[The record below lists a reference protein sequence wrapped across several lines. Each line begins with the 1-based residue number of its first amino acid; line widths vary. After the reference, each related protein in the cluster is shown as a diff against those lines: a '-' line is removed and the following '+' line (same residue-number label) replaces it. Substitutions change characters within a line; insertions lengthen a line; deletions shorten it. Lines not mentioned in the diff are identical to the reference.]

1 MAKVELYDKGGN
13 LISSFT
19 VGEEFCKKAR
29 SMTDQQLLF
38 EVANM
43 IALAVR
49 RETELELTVN
59 MVLNELGKVV
69 VCNKEIEL
77 DGGAPAD

>member
-13 LISSFT
+13 LISSFS
-19 VGEEFCKKAR
+19 VGEEFCEEAR
-29 SMTDQQLLF
+29 NMTDQQLLF

-43 IALAVR
+43 VALAVR
-49 RETELELTVN
+49 REAELELTVN

-69 VCNKEIEL
+69 VCGREIKL
-77 DGGAPAD
+77 NGGTPAD